1 MARYTGPKNKLARKI
16 GQDLGLKSNPLKV
29 ARRLSVTP
37 GQHGRKMRRKT
48 SDYGVQLKEKQK
60 VKFIYGVQ
68 EKYLLNTFHYAEKTK
83 LATGQELLK
92 LLERRLDNV
101 IYRLGL
107 APTRAA
113 ARQLVNHGN
122 VLVNG
127 KKLSIPSYRVQL
139 NDVVQITDKAAKIPY
154 IADMVS
160 NKSVTVPTWLKK
172 EATGGQVTAFP
183 TREEITEGIEE
194 QLVVEYFSRQ

>member
-16 GQDLGLKSNPLKV
+16 GQDLGLKTNPLKV

-48 SDYGVQLKEKQK
+48 SDYGIQLKEKQK
-60 VKFIYGVQ
+60 VKYIYGVQ
-68 EKYLLNTFHYAEKTK
+68 EKALRNTFAIASKTK

-101 IYRLGL
+101 VFRLGL

-113 ARQLVNHGN
+113 ARQIVNHGN
-122 VLVNG
+122 VTVNG
-127 KKLSIPSYRVQL
+127 KKMSIPSYRVQL
-139 NDVVQITDKAAKIPY
+139 NDVVLLSETAAKIPY
-154 IADMVS
+154 IVEMIN
-160 NKSVTVPTWLKK
+160 NKTVVVPSWLKR
-172 EATGGQVTAFP
+172 EAVGGQVTSFP
-183 TREEITEGIEE
+183 SREEITEGIEE